1 MARKP
6 GTYAPN
12 TAGLKESARKKSAE
26 TVRRFEQSVQKLLRE
41 RQPINFSSV
50 ARTAK
55 VSVAW
60 LYKVPQVR
68 QRIEH
73 LRGTHHRAKFS
84 VPQSERISDAGL
96 RAQNNALKK
105 RNQELA
111 NEIVVLRA
119 RIGVAFGMIASNNL
133 PIPD

>member
-1 MARKP
+1 MHAR
-6 GTYAPN
+6 N
-12 TAGLKESARKKSAE
+12 TAGLKEGARKKSAE

-68 QRIEH
+68 ERIEH
-73 LRGTHHRAKFS
+73 LRGTHQPAKYS

-111 NEIVVLRA
+111 NEIVVLRE
-119 RIGVAFGMIASNNL
+119 RIGVAFGIIASNNL